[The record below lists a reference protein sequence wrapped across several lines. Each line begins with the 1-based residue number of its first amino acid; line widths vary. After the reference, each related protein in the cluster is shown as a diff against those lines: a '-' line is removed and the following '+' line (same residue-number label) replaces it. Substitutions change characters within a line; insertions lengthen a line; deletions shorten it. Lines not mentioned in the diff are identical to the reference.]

1 MDFVSEME
9 RAALFIITYM
19 SAPSAFWEQ
28 GNYFLVRCLTDIII
42 TFDFLTFFSLFS
54 LELHCIERIA
64 CIYTFLIFKNVIIK
78 NTKHLVSKFWLK
90 WLYDKLCVLQY
101 RQ

>member
-54 LELHCIERIA
+54 L
-64 CIYTFLIFKNVIIK
+64 
-78 NTKHLVSKFWLK
+78 
-90 WLYDKLCVLQY
+90 
-101 RQ
+101 